1 MANDL
6 FQSNT
11 VLTSEV
17 KIQDRQGA
25 KMSVTFGENDSYGEY
40 CYFNL
45 KFKATETIANAIFD
59 RDVLNIAGP
68 RSLTLNNYKV
78 WHEQNDGPNSGLN
91 ADLLDGKHATEFKDR
106 YGYHHFMH
114 MFYPPTAAKKHFV
127 KIATFT
133 TRKVGNAQ
141 DFTSDGKPPYNGTFM
156 YSGNG
161 VMGVDKDDVVVH
173 GGNLDSAKAL
183 TAMAVKDAKE
193 QFKLDTPLILDDHE
207 PDLFHTTNLL
217 TQGIYNGALRGTVTL
232 NKGKKP
238 TTFDFHIG
246 LFEDPLC
253 TEKDGW
259 DAVDKFFYVSLHDE
273 TLNFLSEVES
283 DWDTGVYKD
292 DHLNPGVPDGK
303 NINEDTDDLN
313 KKNGTYKDGYAGF
326 PPVSSNVRFTQL
338 DKQAMADLDAF
349 KSTYGYNINKA
360 IEDQIEKYKDLLA
373 MGTLDD
379 DEVDNGYTSDKKHN
393 GAKVSEADVA
403 HTHNRPDANAST
415 YAIPPATYQDTH
427 PYDPTRMREPFPA
440 PNDSDQGDSYQKY
453 IDIMRLYHVGS
464 RVDTIDNLEVV
475 THIFDLYLCVDAK
488 TEVRVQ
494 PYMST
499 ACLLYNFEPCIQED
513 SLPKRKFIRPK
524 SIYDSRYAS
533 VRHRHYDYE
542 KRIWQ
547 LTLETNEIWK
557 NFSKYL
563 TIDQGQANAN
573 KVMMTKEDGKIYAA
587 EDNFERH
594 AEPLDRR
601 EPNKVMI
608 TTQCRKV
615 INGVLTDLACI
626 GTSTI
631 TVDQLAQLDHVKA
644 NIQDQLDKLEER
656 ISDLEDRMDEL
667 EDRVNDLEKK
677 VAGLKSGDF
686 VLRSGDTM
694 SGSLWIKYDGCTY
707 SKDANS
713 DFGRQNDLVDTSGG
727 GDDDSDGDSDDS
739 DEYSARSVKVE
750 EVEDVTGNVSGDS
763 SKESFSGLHFYSE
776 SGHQGGYVYGATP
789 RTYVGLGVKK
799 NVKDVDKEAEWA
811 VVVTPE
817 IDGKNSIACQFNG
830 TGLRFCKGGRKENS
844 DGSDPGQYFYID
856 FADVCSL
863 LNASGKFGT
872 KYNYK
877 DIISDISD

>member
-6 FQSNT
+6 YQSNT

-17 KIQDRQGA
+17 KLQDRQGA

-68 RSLTLNNYKV
+68 RSLTLNDYKV
-78 WHEQNDGPNSGLN
+78 WHENNDGPNSGLN

-114 MFYPPTAAKKHFV
+114 MFLPPTAAKKHFV

-133 TRKVGNAQ
+133 TRKVGSPQN
-141 DFTSDGKPPYNGTFM
+141 FTPDGKPPYSGSFM

-173 GGNLDSAKAL
+173 GGNLDPATAL
-183 TAMAVKDAKE
+183 TAMAVNDAKE
-193 QFKLDTPLILDDHE
+193 QFKIDTPIILDDHE

-232 NKGKKP
+232 NKEKKP

-253 TEKDGW
+253 IEKDGW

-273 TLNFLSEVES
+273 TLNFLEEVES

-292 DHLNPGVPDGK
+292 DHLNPGVPD
-303 NINEDTDDLN
+303 NQNVNENTDDIN

-326 PPVSSNVRFTQL
+326 PPSSNVRFASI
-338 DKQAMADLDAF
+338 DKQAMSDLDNF
-349 KSTYGYNINKA
+349 KSTYGNDLKEVIN
-360 IEDQIEKYKDLLA
+360 DQVNKLGDLLA
-373 MGTLDD
+373 MGSLDD

-393 GAKVSEADVA
+393 GAKVSEADVN
-403 HTHNRPDANAST
+403 HMHDRPAANTTT
-415 YAIPPATYQDTH
+415 YSVPPATYQDTH
-427 PYDPTRMREPFPA
+427 PYDPNRMREPFPA
-440 PNDSDQGDSYQKY
+440 ANDSDQGDSYQKY
-453 IDIMRLYHVGS
+453 IDIMRLYHTGS

-475 THIFDLYLCVDAK
+475 THIFDLYICVDAK
-488 TEVRVQ
+488 TEVRIQ
-494 PYMST
+494 PTMST

-524 SIYDSRYAS
+524 SIYDSRYAHA
-533 VRHRHYDYE
+533 RHRHYDYE

-563 TIDQGQANAN
+563 TIDQGSSNAN
-573 KVMMTKEDGKIYAA
+573 KVIMTKDDGKIYAA

-594 AEPLDRR
+594 AETLDRR
-601 EPNKVMI
+601 EANKVVI
-608 TTQCRKV
+608 TTQCRKI
-615 INGVLTDLACI
+615 INGVMTDLACI

-644 NIQDQLDKLEER
+644 NIQDQLDILDER
-656 ISDLEDRMDEL
+656 IDDLEDRMDNL
-667 EDRVNDLEKK
+667 EDK
-677 VAGLKSGDF
+677 VSNIESQLTNF
-686 VLRSGDTM
+686 VKIPGDTM
-694 SGSLWIKYDGCTY
+694 TGSLLMKKGVGTGSTDQ
-707 SKDANS
+707 S
-713 DFGRQNDLVDTSGG
+713 LSGG
-727 GDDDSDGDSDDS
+727 LAVFGFEGGGYIYGGTDDCTVGAGFGPNADDWGFKWNKGFAINGNTIQFGDVGSDGD
-739 DEYSARSVKVE
+739 
-750 EVEDVTGNVSGDS
+750 
-763 SKESFSGLHFYSE
+763 
-776 SGHQGGYVYGATP
+776 
-789 RTYVGLGVKK
+789 YVGGGSHS
-799 NVKDVDKEAEWA
+799 
-811 VVVTPE
+811 
-817 IDGKNSIACQFNG
+817 IDLQE
-830 TGLRFCKGGRKENS
+830 LQ
-844 DGSDPGQYFYID
+844 D
-856 FADVCSL
+856 L
-863 LNASGKFGT
+863 L
-872 KYNYK
+872 
-877 DIISDISD
+877 DERR